1 MKKRKFKNIVD
12 IVKYYITNYVDPYAD
27 IESWVNETLSFFY
40 YDKLKVLLIRT
51 EKGIY
56 LYSKN
61 KETLSILVFLLNK
74 YGVSVEEYSYKIYF
88 LKELKE
94 SIRIKI
100 FDLFERL
107 DQVNKRLK
115 NESKDLFKGETIKDY
130 EISLSYNGILNI
142 SIVKDD
148 SPSKCV
154 FFRFYLLDNSSYLY
168 LDKVTG
174 SLNNE
179 IVCIINKIY
188 NEHYKG
194 YFKSLLFRAFREEN
208 NEKNRIFKNV

>member
-12 IVKYYITNYVDPYAD
+12 IVKYYITNYIDPYAD

-61 KETLSILVFLLNK
+61 KETLSILGFLLNK
-74 YGVSVEEYSYKIYF
+74 YGVSLEEYSYKIYF

-100 FDLFERL
+100 FDFFERL

-115 NESKDLFKGETIKDY
+115 NELKDLFEDEIITDY
-130 EISLSYNGILNI
+130 KINLSYNGILNI
-142 SIVKDD
+142 SIMKDD
-148 SPSKCV
+148 SYSKGV
-154 FFRFYLLDNSSYLY
+154 FFRFYLLDDSSYLH
-168 LDKVTG
+168 LDRVTCH
-174 SLNNE
+174 LNNE
-179 IVCIINKIY
+179 IVSIINKIY
-188 NEHYKG
+188 SEHKKG
-194 YFKSLLFRAFREEN
+194 YFKSLLFRAFRE
-208 NEKNRIFKNV
+208 V

>member
-1 MKKRKFKNIVD
+1 MGEKMKKRKFKNIVD
-12 IVKYYITNYVDPYAD
+12 IVKYYITNHIDPYAD
-27 IESWVNETLSFFY
+27 IESWVDETLSFFY

-61 KETLSILVFLLNK
+61 KETLSLLGFLLNK
-74 YGVSVEEYSYKIYF
+74 YGVSLEEYSYKIYF

-100 FDLFERL
+100 FDLFEEL

-148 SPSKCV
+148 LPSKCV
-154 FFRFYLLDNSSYLY
+154 FFRFYLLSNSSYLY

-188 NEHYKG
+188 NKHSEG
-194 YFKSLLFRAFREEN
+194 YFKSLLFRAFREV
-208 NEKNRIFKNV
+208 K